1 MELTLSRE
9 TLCFERLAL
18 SQREQV
24 SVEGE
29 ATLPGSMRD
38 AVTVLSVQA
47 QAYLEK
53 AEAVAGG
60 VMLKGHVSFQA
71 LYTQGDLTRIRAME
85 TTCDF
90 EHSIEAQEAT
100 PDMRVNASVAVQ
112 ETEGTAVSG
121 RMTLRALLDIQ
132 AEAFET
138 TRQELVTDAA
148 GGENALRTQKQTIAF
163 CRTAP
168 LGEDKTLVREEFDLP
183 ARLEVGD
190 VLSATG
196 EASVSELTGGAGR
209 IGICG
214 TVEVRVLHKAQEA
227 GDPLVM
233 TSHELPFEL
242 SIDAQP
248 PEGAQLHAQAEAV
261 DVMADSIADDK
272 HRTLRV
278 EAEVRVRLSCCVQ
291 EEKQLLEDL
300 YSVTGDELIPQTE
313 TFDIHQFEESADARE
328 STRLQVAL
336 PKDAPPIGSVLTA
349 FAQPTI
355 TAVAPAGKRLNAE
368 GVMAVTLIYLPMDSD
383 IPMAV
388 RSREPFEMTFPMEAA
403 DDALTQAH
411 VIEATPG
418 PATSDRAEVRCV
430 VSLHMV
436 KHGVRPTAAIVDVE
450 QRPAAR
456 QERGFVLVWPAK
468 GETRW
473 QTAKRLRVAEEELHP
488 AGKGAVLAFRR

>member
-1 MELTLSRE
+1 
-9 TLCFERLAL
+9 
-18 SQREQV
+18 
-24 SVEGE
+24 
-29 ATLPGSMRD
+29 
-38 AVTVLSVQA
+38 
-47 QAYLEK
+47 
-53 AEAVAGG
+53 
-60 VMLKGHVSFQA
+60 
-71 LYTQGDLTRIRAME
+71 
-85 TTCDF
+85 
-90 EHSIEAQEAT
+90 
-100 PDMRVNASVAVQ
+100 
-112 ETEGTAVSG
+112 
-121 RMTLRALLDIQ
+121 
-132 AEAFET
+132 
-138 TRQELVTDAA
+138 
-148 GGENALRTQKQTIAF
+148 
-163 CRTAP
+163 
-168 LGEDKTLVREEFDLP
+168 
-183 ARLEVGD
+183 
-190 VLSATG
+190 
-196 EASVSELTGGAGR
+196 
-209 IGICG
+209 
-214 TVEVRVLHKAQEA
+214 
-227 GDPLVM
+227 M

-336 PKDAPPIGSVLTA
+336 PKDAPPIGSVLAA

-355 TAVAPAGKRLNAE
+355 TAVEPAGKRLNAE

-450 QRPAAR
+450 QQPGGETGARLCAGLARKRRNALADGQTAAR
-456 QERGFVLVWPAK
+456 RRRRTASGRERRRVGVSPMKAIQGRESVLFAWQENGAGNTEKTSIRI
-468 GETRW
+468 ETR
-473 QTAKRLRVAEEELHP
+473 QTVT
-488 AGKGAVLAFRR
+488 